1 MGCNVI
7 GSTISAKRSTLLYSG
22 KLGSGTVHLT
32 LKHGPKKSYVYCDGR
47 TPVNGINQPA
57 KLCEGS
63 RKHFTTRPRKVN
75 APFQLSC
82 ANGPSTCRRPGRRIC
97 A

>member
-7 GSTISAKRSTLLYSG
+7 GSTISAKHSALFYSG

-32 LKHGPKKSYVYCDGR
+32 FKHGSKKSYVYCDGR

-63 RKHFTTRPRKVN
+63 RKHPTEEGERPI
-75 APFQLSC
+75 PTQLCQWAIDLSP
-82 ANGPSTCRRPGRRIC
+82 AWT
-97 A
+97 